1 MFTLTY
7 SPDQSIFSGHT
18 KLVTGRTMF
27 LSRTGRL
34 SAAALDQTF
43 RSTGSVLAQVKIDR
57 LRKDTL
63 TLRKD
68 YTFQGHRCFCVSVR
82 GVESSGAHK
91 GQQQPEPRPIL
102 KWDTSPDFVITDWG
116 HLNRVAAIAGNLLK
130 SAQSAHFKRQPLVH
144 GSRRE
149 PGVNVLFTGN
159 WGVSSRSCSS
169 WTMQTRASSTKTSD
183 AGEEQAADN
192 KGVI

>member
-7 SPDQSIFSGHT
+7 SPDQSIFSGHR

-43 RSTGSVLAQVKIDR
+43 RSTGSVLAQVKIER
-57 LRKDTL
+57 PRNTL

-68 YTFQGHRCFCVSVR
+68 YTFQGHRCFCVSSR
-82 GVESSGAHK
+82 GIESSGAHK
-91 GQQQPEPRPIL
+91 RQQQPEPRPIL

-116 HLNRVAAIAGNLLK
+116 HLNRVAAVAGNFLK
-130 SAQSAHFKRQPLVH
+130 SAQSAQPLVH
-144 GSRRE
+144 GIRKE
-149 PGVNVLFTGN
+149 PGVNVLFTGD

-169 WTMQTRASSTKTSD
+169 WTMQTRASSTKTRD